1 MIQEADS
8 DPPPSRL
15 PWPPLLVVIVIVAG
29 LACDRLSGG
38 ALSAYVMFPG
48 AGLVGGVIVSL
59 AFANDLW
66 CAATLARHQTTILP
80 HRASVRL
87 VTDGSYSWSRNPIY
101 VSHVA
106 LVLGLGLLLGSP
118 FIIMLAPALALAL
131 QKLAIEPEER
141 HLVRKFGD
149 EYRPYMARTRR
160 WL

>member
-1 MIQEADS
+1 MVQQADS

-15 PWPPLLVVIVIVAG
+15 PWPPILVAIVIVAG
-29 LACDRLSGG
+29 LACDSLSGG
-38 ALSAYVMFPG
+38 ALSAFVTVPW
-48 AGLVGGVIVSL
+48 AGLVGGVIVAL

-80 HRASVRL
+80 HRASARL
-87 VTDGSYSWSRNPIY
+87 VIDGPYSWSRNPIY

-106 LVLGLGLLLGSP
+106 LVLGLGFLLGSP
-118 FIIMLAPALALAL
+118 FIILLAPALALAL
-131 QKLAIEPEER
+131 RKLSIEPEER

-149 EYRPYMARTRR
+149 EYRAYIARTRR